1 MIGAAVTVLDG
12 VLASAVLVVA
22 AVLLNVPSPFTA
34 IVLFIIFGLLMSTTW
49 ARLDAVD
56 IALAE
61 AAIGAGITGALLL
74 NALGDIAARGGGGL
88 SAEVE
93 GPRAG
98 IRSWRSLLAALLVA
112 PIAVI
117 LGHAVLSAPG
127 QLDELR
133 PRVQA
138 ALEATGVEHDVTAVL
153 LSFRAYDTLL
163 ELGVL
168 LLAVIGAWGLRLPR
182 GPRETPPLG
191 SVLRAA
197 ERVLVPVTI
206 LIGGYLLWR
215 GSRAP
220 GGAFQGGAVLAGAAV
235 LLHLGFRTAWPK
247 VLEPAV
253 GLALVAGVLSLGGV
267 GLIATVMGHPFLFY
281 RGALAGIL
289 IPAVEALA
297 AVSIALALV
306 GVFIGRAYWEPEE
319 DE

>member
-1 MIGAAVTVLDG
+1 
-12 VLASAVLVVA
+12 
-22 AVLLNVPSPFTA
+22 
-34 IVLFIIFGLLMSTTW
+34 
-49 ARLDAVD
+49 
-56 IALAE
+56 
-61 AAIGAGITGALLL
+61 
-74 NALGDIAARGGGGL
+74 
-88 SAEVE
+88 
-93 GPRAG
+93 
-98 IRSWRSLLAALLVA
+98 
-112 PIAVI
+112 I

-197 ERVLVPVTI
+197 ERVLVPVTT

-267 GLIATVMGHPFLFY
+267 GLI
-281 RGALAGIL
+281 
-289 IPAVEALA
+289 
-297 AVSIALALV
+297 
-306 GVFIGRAYWEPEE
+306 
-319 DE
+319 